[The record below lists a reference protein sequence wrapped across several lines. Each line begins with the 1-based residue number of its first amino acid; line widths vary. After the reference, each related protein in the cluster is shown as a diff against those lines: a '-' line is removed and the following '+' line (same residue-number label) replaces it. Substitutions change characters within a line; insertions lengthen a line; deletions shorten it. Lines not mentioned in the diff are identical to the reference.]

1 MSYAGGIAALR
12 YFSLLCWLVV
22 SASVPLLIV
31 GGIWSQSNPPKEG
44 WNVSLPP
51 QDVLMTDRDY
61 KNTRPVSRDYI
72 PYALRQG
79 YRRATHDQAADWLR
93 EQAFT
98 PRTGPL
104 GFTPMGLANFA
115 AIGLLVGLV
124 STLVFRWLQSLLERR
139 ETATVTA
146 NRYAAVAPNRPRRV
160 YWAGPRAFVPPE
172 VVVDGEVVERSP
184 QPPPALTSSMK

>member
-1 MSYAGGIAALR
+1 LRTTRDVQIASTALLKRGEGMRERTAQQTPGPLDVVEHRCARREYLRRAMSYAGGIAALR
-12 YFSLLCWLVV
+12 SFSLLCWLVV

-44 WNVSLPP
+44 WKVSVPP

-61 KNTRPVSRDYI
+61 KNTRPVRRDYI

-79 YRRATHDQAADWLR
+79 YRRATHDQATDWLR

-104 GFTPMGLANFA
+104 GFTPMGLVNFG
-115 AIGLLVGLV
+115 AIGLL
-124 STLVFRWLQSLLERR
+124 
-139 ETATVTA
+139 
-146 NRYAAVAPNRPRRV
+146 
-160 YWAGPRAFVPPE
+160 
-172 VVVDGEVVERSP
+172 
-184 QPPPALTSSMK
+184 